1 MFTHRDSIELNPDS
15 FTELSRKIQSEIMP
29 ALRLQKGFC
38 DGLTII
44 APERASA
51 TEDTNWETKE
61 DAEEY
66 QRTGYPEIL
75 KILSTVAKT
84 PPTATIFERHPTN

>member
-1 MFTHRDSIELNPDS
+1 MFTHRVNIELNPDS
-15 FTELSRKIQSEIMP
+15 FTEFSRKIQTEIMP

-38 DGLTII
+38 DGLTTI

-51 TEDTNWETKE
+51 IEDTRWETKE

-75 KILSTVAKT
+75 KILSSVAKT
-84 PPTATIFERHPTN
+84 TPTTSIFELHQ